1 MAELTGNP
9 AEDHL
14 FGVYARAPVEVERGE
29 GSRLYDRSGR
39 EYLDFV
45 QGIAVN
51 GLGHASPVLIE
62 ALTAQARKL
71 WHVSNIFRIPGQDE
85 LAGKLCASS
94 FADQVFFTNSGTEA
108 VECALKLARKYHAA
122 KGHEERIDII
132 GFQGAFHGR
141 TYAAVTAAG
150 NQTYLEGFGPRLPG
164 FVNVSLDDQDALRAA
179 TEAPTAAAILVEPV
193 QGEGGARALT
203 DAELQNLRDLCDRN
217 GLLLIFDEI
226 QCGMG
231 RTGRLWAY
239 EYSGVAPDV
248 MCIAKA
254 LGGGFPIGACLATRE
269 AASGMVVGSHGSTF
283 GGNPLAMAV
292 GIAAFDEISKPEL
305 LENVV
310 RVSGYLKQQLE
321 GLKQTWPDMI
331 VDVRGKGLLIG
342 IKLKPNNREMMA
354 LARDNGL
361 LVAGGGD
368 NCIRMLPA
376 LNLTEADAR
385 EALDRLEKTFA
396 AVREKAKETNKQ
408 TV

>member
-1 MAELTGNP
+1 MAQS
-9 AEDHL
+9 EDHL
-14 FGVYARAPVEVERGE
+14 FGVYARAPIEVERGE

-51 GLGHASPVLIE
+51 GLGHANPVLIE
-62 ALTAQARKL
+62 ALNAQAHKL

-108 VECALKLARKYHAA
+108 VECALKLARKYHAS
-122 KGHEERIDII
+122 KGHDERIDII

-164 FVNVSLDDQDALRAA
+164 FVNVSLDDHDALRTAA
-179 TEAPTAAAILVEPV
+179 EAPTAAAILVEPV

-203 DAELQNLRDLCDRN
+203 DAELQRLRDLCDAN

-231 RTGRLWAY
+231 RSGKLWAY
-239 EYSGVAPDV
+239 EHSGVTPDV

-310 RVSGYLKQQLE
+310 KVSGYLKQQLE
-321 GLKQTWPDMI
+321 GLKQTYPDMI
-331 VDVRGKGLLIG
+331 ADVRGKGLLIG

-361 LVAGGGD
+361 LVAGGGE
-368 NCIRMLPA
+368 NCLRMLPA

-385 EALDRLEKTFA
+385 EALERLEKTFVA
-396 AVREKAKETNKQ
+396 AREKAKETA
-408 TV
+408 

>member
-1 MAELTGNP
+1 MAQS
-9 AEDHL
+9 EDHL
-14 FGVYARAPVEVERGE
+14 FGVYARAPIEVERGE

-51 GLGHASPVLIE
+51 GLGHANPVLID
-62 ALTAQARKL
+62 ALNTQAQKL

-108 VECALKLARKYHAA
+108 VECALKLARKYHAS
-122 KGHEERIDII
+122 KGHDERIDII

-164 FVNVSLDDQDALRAA
+164 FVNVSLDDHDALRTAA
-179 TEAPTAAAILVEPV
+179 EAPTAAAILVEPV

-203 DAELQNLRDLCDRN
+203 DAELQMLRDLCDQN

-231 RTGRLWAY
+231 RSGKLWAY
-239 EYSGVAPDV
+239 EHSGVTPDV

-292 GIAAFDEISKPEL
+292 GLAAFGEISKPEL

-310 RVSGYLKQQLE
+310 KVSGYLKQQLE
-321 GLKQTWPDMI
+321 GLKQTYPDMI
-331 VDVRGKGLLIG
+331 ADVRGKGLLIG

-361 LVAGGGD
+361 LVAGGGE

-385 EALDRLEKTFA
+385 EALERLEKTFVA
-396 AVREKAKETNKQ
+396 AREKAKETA
-408 TV
+408 

>member
-1 MAELTGNP
+1 MAES
-9 AEDHL
+9 EDHL
-14 FGVYARAPVEVERGE
+14 FGVYARAPIEVERGQ

-51 GLGHASPVLIE
+51 GLGHANPVLID
-62 ALTAQARKL
+62 ALNAQAHKL

-94 FADQVFFTNSGTEA
+94 FAEQVFFTNSGTEA
-108 VECALKLARKYHAA
+108 VECALKLARKYHAS
-122 KGHEERIDII
+122 KGREERIDII

-150 NQTYLEGFGPRLPG
+150 NQTYLDGFGPRLPG
-164 FVNVSLDDQDALRAA
+164 FVNVSLDDHDALRTAA
-179 TEAPTAAAILVEPV
+179 EAPTAAAILVEPV

-203 DAELQNLRDLCDRN
+203 DAELQMLRDLCDAN

-231 RTGRLWAY
+231 RTGKLWAY
-239 EYSGVAPDV
+239 EHSGVAPDV

-292 GIAAFDEISKPEL
+292 GLAAFGEISKPEL

-310 RVSGYLKQQLE
+310 KVSGYLKQQLE
-321 GLKQTWPDMI
+321 GLKQTYPDMI
-331 VDVRGKGLLIG
+331 ADVRGKGLLIG

-361 LVAGGGD
+361 LVAGGGE

-385 EALDRLEKTFA
+385 EALERLEKTFVA
-396 AVREKAKETNKQ
+396 AREKAKETA
-408 TV
+408 

>member
-1 MAELTGNP
+1 MAES
-9 AEDHL
+9 EDHL
-14 FGVYARAPVEVERGE
+14 FGVYARAPIEVERGE

-51 GLGHASPVLIE
+51 GLGHANPVLID
-62 ALTAQARKL
+62 ALTAQAQKL

-164 FVNVSLDDQDALRAA
+164 FVNVSLDDHDALRVAA
-179 TEAPTAAAILVEPV
+179 EAPTAAAILVEPV

-203 DAELQNLRDLCDRN
+203 DAELQMLRDLCDAY

-231 RTGRLWAY
+231 RSGKLWAY
-239 EYSGVAPDV
+239 EHSGVTPDV

-310 RVSGYLKQQLE
+310 KVSGYLKQQLE
-321 GLKQTWPDMI
+321 GLKQAYPDMI
-331 VDVRGKGLLIG
+331 ADVRGKGLLIG

-361 LVAGGGD
+361 LVAGGGE

-385 EALDRLEKTFA
+385 EALDRLEKTFVA
-396 AVREKAKETNKQ
+396 AREKAKETA
-408 TV
+408 

>member
-1 MAELTGNP
+1 MAQS
-9 AEDHL
+9 EDHL
-14 FGVYARAPVEVERGE
+14 FGVYARAPIEVERGE

-51 GLGHASPVLIE
+51 GLGHANPILIAAMTE
-62 ALTAQARKL
+62 QAKKL

-85 LAGKLCASS
+85 LADKLCATS

-108 VECALKLARKYHAA
+108 IECALKLARKYHAS
-122 KGHEERIDII
+122 KGHEDRIDII

-150 NQTYLEGFGPRLPG
+150 NQTYLDGFGPRLPG
-164 FVNVSLDDQDALRAA
+164 FVNVSLDDHDAIRAA
-179 TEAPTAAAILVEPV
+179 AEAPTAAAILVEPV

-203 DAELQNLRDLCDRN
+203 DAELQMLRDLCDAN

-231 RTGRLWAY
+231 RTGKLWAY
-239 EYSGVAPDV
+239 EHSGVEPDV

-254 LGGGFPIGACLATRE
+254 LGGGFPIGACLATRD
-269 AASGMVVGSHGSTF
+269 AAAGMVVGSHGSTF

-305 LENVV
+305 LDNVV
-310 RVSGYLKQQLE
+310 KVSGYLKQQLE

-331 VDVRGKGLLIG
+331 VDVRGKGLLVG
-342 IKLKPNNREMMA
+342 IKLKPNNREIMA
-354 LARDNGL
+354 LARDHGL

-376 LNLTEADAR
+376 LNMTEADAR
-385 EALDRLEKTFA
+385 EALERLETTFA
-396 AVREKAKETNKQ
+396 SAREKAKETA
-408 TV
+408 

>member
-1 MAELTGNP
+1 MAQS
-9 AEDHL
+9 EDHL
-14 FGVYARAPVEVERGE
+14 FGVYARAPIEVERGE

-51 GLGHASPVLIE
+51 GLGHASPVLID
-62 ALTAQARKL
+62 ALNAQAQKL

-108 VECALKLARKYHAA
+108 VECALKLARKYHAS
-122 KGHEERIDII
+122 KGHDERIDII

-150 NQTYLEGFGPRLPG
+150 NQTYLDGFGPRLPG
-164 FVNVSLDDQDALRAA
+164 FVNVSLDDYDALRTAA
-179 TEAPTAAAILVEPV
+179 EAPTAAAILVEPV

-203 DAELQNLRDLCDRN
+203 DAELQMLRDLCDAN

-231 RTGRLWAY
+231 RSGKLWAY
-239 EYSGVAPDV
+239 EHSGVTPDV

-254 LGGGFPIGACLATRE
+254 LGGGFPIGACLATE
-269 AASGMVVGSHGSTF
+269 KAARGMVFGTHGSTY

-292 GIAAFDEISKPEL
+292 GLAAFGEISKPEL

-310 RVSGYLKQQLE
+310 KVSGYLKQQLE
-321 GLKQTWPDMI
+321 GLKQVYPDMI
-331 VDVRGKGLLIG
+331 ADVRGKGLLIG

-361 LVAGGGD
+361 LVAGGGE

-385 EALDRLEKTFA
+385 EALERLEKTFVA
-396 AVREKAKETNKQ
+396 AREKAKETA
-408 TV
+408 

>member
-1 MAELTGNP
+1 MAES
-9 AEDHL
+9 EDHL
-14 FGVYARAPVEVERGE
+14 FGVYARAPIEVERGE
-29 GSRLYDRSGR
+29 GSRLYDLSGR

-51 GLGHASPVLIE
+51 GLGHAHPVLIE
-62 ALTAQARKL
+62 ALNAQAQKL

-108 VECALKLARKYHAA
+108 VECALKLARKYHAS
-122 KGHEERIDII
+122 KGHDERIDII

-164 FVNVSLDDQDALRAA
+164 FVNVSLDDHDALRTAA
-179 TEAPTAAAILVEPV
+179 EAPTAAAILVEPV

-203 DAELQNLRDLCDRN
+203 DAELQMLRDLCDAN

-231 RTGRLWAY
+231 RSGKLWAY
-239 EYSGVAPDV
+239 EHSGVTPDV

-310 RVSGYLKQQLE
+310 KVSGYLKQQLE
-321 GLKQTWPDMI
+321 GLKQTYPDMI
-331 VDVRGKGLLIG
+331 ADVRGKGLLIG

-361 LVAGGGD
+361 LVAGGGE

-385 EALDRLEKTFA
+385 EALDRLEKTFVA
-396 AVREKAKETNKQ
+396 ARENAKETA
-408 TV
+408 